1 MIKELEDVLIL
12 LHELSEAD
20 QHDAAARLRSIVIM
34 AEERDTM
41 TTAEQQ
47 ELNRLRYNEKA
58 RKFGWKT
65 YEQLMAELGR
75 DC

>member
-1 MIKELEDVLIL
+1 MIKVLEDVLL
-12 LHELSEAD
+12 LVHELSEAD
-20 QHDAAARLRSIVIM
+20 QHAAAARLRSIVIM

-41 TTAEQQ
+41 TAEEQHR
-47 ELNRLRYNEKA
+47 LYRLRYNEKA

>member
-1 MIKELEDVLIL
+1 MKSLEPMAPIEMPTSQVG
-12 LHELSEAD
+12 STPA
-20 QHDAAARLRSIVIM
+20 SM

-41 TTAEQQ
+41 TAE
-47 ELNRLRYNEKA
+47 ERHGLYRLRYNEKA

-65 YEQLMAELGR
+65 YEQLMSELGR

>member
-12 LHELSEAD
+12 VHELSEAD

-41 TTAEQQ
+41 TAEEQHGSTCWH
-47 ELNRLRYNEKA
+47 NEKA
-58 RKFGWKT
+58 RKFVKT
-65 YEQLMAELGR
+65 YDSSWLTR
-75 DC
+75 

>member
-12 LHELSEAD
+12 VHELSEAD

-41 TTAEQQ
+41 TAEEQHG
-47 ELNRLRYNEKA
+47 LYRLRYNEKA